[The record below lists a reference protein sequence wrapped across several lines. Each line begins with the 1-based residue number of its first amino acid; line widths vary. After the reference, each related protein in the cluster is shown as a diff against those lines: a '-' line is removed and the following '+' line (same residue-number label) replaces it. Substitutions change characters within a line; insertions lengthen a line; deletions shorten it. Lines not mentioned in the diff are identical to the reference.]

1 VQSEKKKQFWRF
13 AFSFAF
19 LSAVEQQLSH

>member
-1 VQSEKKKQFWRF
+1 MRKTIAIF

-19 LSAVEQQLSH
+19 LSILSYLIFYFGG